1 MTAAQREVTCRAPTA
16 TLSTIPG
23 SCARVDGGG
32 KPTATNA
39 TTRTRQ
45 RETRAVTQRAS
56 FGRKDVWR
64 RSQAKRQPQAMVG
77 GAGCRA
83 GPAAKTATARKF
95 RATSPRSADHHPLP
109 SHWSGFSSFSQCD
122 PQALISFL
130 MINVVI
136 CVAWGVRL
144 PSRLAESSSV
154 RQTKTS
160 LLPQAVCTFAL
171 CALSSKNVDGLNTLG
186 LGESSRET
194 FVTFAKCSLANRIVP
209 ISCVWHRRSAIPA
222 LPHRGS
228 DEHVPISCRRLD
240 RPLLRHLLRHRAHAR
255 VQDCEAPGRSCAL
268 APLTRGW
275 AGTDWVCSLQRLPAR
290 PRPAPK

>member
-1 MTAAQREVTCRAPTA
+1 MLDLPPKRRLLRHSVRRAQ
-16 TLSTIPG
+16 G
-23 SCARVDGGG
+23 
-32 KPTATNA
+32 
-39 TTRTRQ
+39 
-45 RETRAVTQRAS
+45 
-56 FGRKDVWR
+56 
-64 RSQAKRQPQAMVG
+64 
-77 GAGCRA
+77 
-83 GPAAKTATARKF
+83 
-95 RATSPRSADHHPLP
+95 PLP
-109 SHWSGFSSFSQCD
+109 PILFLLISLGFPSFLPMWPSS
-122 PQALISFL
+122 PAQALVAFL

-144 PSRLAESSSV
+144 PSRLAETSSA

-194 FVTFAKCSLANRIVP
+194 FLTFAKCSLAYSNPIVP

-222 LPHRGS
+222 LPHRSS